1 VSTVA
6 LLVEAGQAEFQD
18 GWVSKERQSV
28 IEAAC
33 RKIGMESLK
42 ALKDSLPPEIG
53 YDEIKLVVGR
63 VRREES
69 LSKKEIPA

>member
-1 VSTVA
+1 
-6 LLVEAGQAEFQD
+6 
-18 GWVSKERQSV
+18 V

-63 VRREES
+63 IRREEF
-69 LSKKEIPA
+69 LKKVPA